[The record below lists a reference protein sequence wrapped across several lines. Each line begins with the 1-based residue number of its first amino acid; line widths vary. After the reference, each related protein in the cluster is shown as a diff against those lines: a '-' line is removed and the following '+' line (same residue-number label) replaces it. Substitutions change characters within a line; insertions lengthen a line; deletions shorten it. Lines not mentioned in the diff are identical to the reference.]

1 MQARDHFN
9 GITKGISEGDAAINV
24 FVDMAH
30 LLTDSARQR
39 ALWDSSNEGRAL
51 LRHLQDTIAEVA
63 KSVPSHVLVDFMFI
77 TAFLASSDVREA
89 VEAAMIENCNAFDA
103 AELAKC
109 TKLLSLRNRKNK
121 DEAFPTDRLKGTEG
135 AIVHL
140 DQPIAKCE
148 H

>member
-1 MQARDHFN
+1 MLARNTNLTQPHFTGKSHSVGIRSKTSSVASDGSQCTYRAKPLREKWQASPAVSTIAASLQTDSPSRATIDAAFVQARDHSN

-63 KSVPSHVLVDFMFI
+63 KKR
-77 TAFLASSDVREA
+77 A
-89 VEAAMIENCNAFDA
+89 
-103 AELAKC
+103 
-109 TKLLSLRNRKNK
+109 LSR
-121 DEAFPTDRLKGTEG
+121 FG
-135 AIVHL
+135 
-140 DQPIAKCE
+140 
-148 H
+148 